1 MDKSDESKNDFKLSK
16 NEILRGHNS
25 FNNVL
30 QNSKIVSTEY
40 LKAFVSKQSTE
51 PKLTDFSKSPHF
63 TGNVKVG
70 FIIAK
75 KKFKKAVTRNRIRRL
90 LKEAYR
96 STKKQTDLFSFK
108 VNIIFTLNEKGYSYF
123 KNNSEVKVDFFTNE
137 MILLASKI
145 KLKYPSL

>member
-1 MDKSDESKNDFKLSK
+1 MDNSEESKSVYRLGK

-25 FNNVL
+25 FKNVL
-30 QNSKIVSTEY
+30 QNSKTISTEY
-40 LKAFVSKQSTE
+40 LKAFVNKQSTE
-51 PKLTDFSKSPHF
+51 ANITEFSKSPLF

-75 KKFKKAVTRNRIRRL
+75 KKFKKAVIRNRIRRI

-96 STKKQTDLFSFK
+96 LNESHSELLKLKL
-108 VNIIFTLNEKGYSYF
+108 NIIFTLNENGYELF
-123 KNNSEVKVDFFTNE
+123 RNNTKLKPCFIKNDMN
-137 MILLASKI
+137 LLTAKI